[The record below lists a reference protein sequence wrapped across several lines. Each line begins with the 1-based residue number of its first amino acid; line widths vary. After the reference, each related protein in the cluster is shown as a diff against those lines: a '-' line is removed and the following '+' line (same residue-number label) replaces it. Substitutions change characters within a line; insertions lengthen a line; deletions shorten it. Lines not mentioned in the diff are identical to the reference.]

1 MWLRLAWFSLCRSRW
16 LGTFG
21 NPPASASQI
30 LGSQMNTPIPS
41 CMYSGMAKEHSGGLL
56 SHITSLSCLA
66 SCPDFSDQDPG
77 RAPSEQGCARGA
89 ARNPQLAPL
98 PKTRMLFS
106 SHLLP
111 MITLTCGD
119 QDLKDVFVGIKQLI
133 LFNVDEKAC
142 VDIIY

>member
-1 MWLRLAWFSLCRSRW
+1 MVSCITLHHSVVWL
-16 LGTFG
+16 
-21 NPPASASQI
+21 P
-30 LGSQMNTPIPS
+30 
-41 CMYSGMAKEHSGGLL
+41 
-56 SHITSLSCLA
+56 
-66 SCPDFSDQDPG
+66 CPDVSDQDPG

-89 ARNPQLAPL
+89 AQNPQPAPL

-119 QDLKDVFVGIKQLI
+119 QDLKDVFVVINELV
-133 LFNVDEKAC
+133 LFNLEEMAC